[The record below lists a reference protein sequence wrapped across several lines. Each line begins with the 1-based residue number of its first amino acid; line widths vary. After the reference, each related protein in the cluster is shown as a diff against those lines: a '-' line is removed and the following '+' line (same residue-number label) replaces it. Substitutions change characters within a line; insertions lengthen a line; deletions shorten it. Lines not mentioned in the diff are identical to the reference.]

1 MTADVVDVVDAAD
14 VADVADVAI
23 IGGGPAGAITGAL
36 LARAGLGVV
45 LFERSPAWR
54 WRACGVFTSPAAT
67 EALRRVGLG
76 ESDLRRN
83 LRPISAMR
91 VETRQGVSF
100 RLTYGGPGSPDSSA
114 IDNSAVGIDRATL
127 DELLLDRARDAGVD
141 VRVGVHVDRVDLG
154 SVQGDPPA
162 FQQLILAGAAEPLA
176 ARVVVGAD
184 GLRSVVARA
193 AGVGRASPI
202 GHRVG
207 LSFHLPDPLGEDPH
221 DARMVIIDDGYAGLA
236 PVPGGRVNVGIVL
249 GRSWSE
255 FLRIHGAAE
264 IARGV
269 MERLPAGDGWP
280 ALSWQPLDPIAG
292 VAPLGHRVTRR
303 GGDGWVVVGDAAG
316 FFDPFTGEGLHRA
329 IVSAELAS
337 EAIVAALAARD
348 SHPLFQ
354 YDQAMRARF
363 GAKDIVSRVVQAF
376 LVRPPLF
383 GYAARRLASRAG
395 VRETMGLVMG
405 DLEPAGRALDPRYL
419 AALLRP

>member
-1 MTADVVDVVDAAD
+1 MTAAVAR

-23 IGGGPAGAITGAL
+23 IGGGPAGAITATL
-36 LARAGLGVV
+36 LARAGLRVV
-45 LFERSPAWR
+45 LLERAPTWR

-76 ESDLRRN
+76 ESDLRRI
-83 LRPISAMR
+83 LRPIPAMR
-91 VETRQGVSF
+91 IETRQGVAF
-100 RLTYGGPGSPDSSA
+100 RLTYGGSGSLD
-114 IDNSAVGIDRATL
+114 DSAVGIDRSAL
-127 DELLLDRARDAGVD
+127 DELLLDRARHAGVD
-141 VRVGVHVDRVDLG
+141 VRLGAHVDRVDLG
-154 SVQGDPPA
+154 PVQGDPPA
-162 FQQLILAGAAEPLA
+162 LQRLIFAGPSDPVV

-184 GLRSVVARA
+184 GLRSMVARA
-193 AGVGRASPI
+193 AGVGRALPL

-207 LSFHLPDPLGEDPH
+207 LSFHLPDPLGNVEH

-236 PVPGGRVNVGIVL
+236 PVPGDRVNVGIVL
-249 GRSWSE
+249 GRSWSD
-255 FLRIHGAAE
+255 FLRVHGAAE

-269 MERLPAGDGWP
+269 VERLPGSDGGP
-280 ALSWQPLDPIAG
+280 ALPWQPLDPIAG

-303 GGDGWVVVGDAAG
+303 GGEGWVLVGDAAG
-316 FFDPFTGEGLHRA
+316 FLDPFTGEGLHRA

-337 EAIVAALAARD
+337 EAIGAALATGD
-348 SHPLFQ
+348 SGSLFA
-354 YDQAMRARF
+354 YDRAMRARF

-405 DLEPAGRALDPRYL
+405 DLAPAGRALDPRYL

>member
-1 MTADVVDVVDAAD
+1 MTAD

-23 IGGGPAGAITGAL
+23 IGGGPAGAITASL
-36 LARAGLGVV
+36 LARAGLKVV
-45 LFERSPAWR
+45 LLERSPAWR

-67 EALRRVGLG
+67 VALRRVGLG
-76 ESDLRRN
+76 ESDLRRV
-83 LRPISAMR
+83 LRPIPAMR

-100 RLTYGGPGSPDSSA
+100 RLTYGGSGSMD
-114 IDNSAVGIDRATL
+114 DSAVGIDRAAL
-127 DELLLDRARDAGVD
+127 DELLLGRAREAGVD
-141 VRVGVHVDRVDLG
+141 VRLGAHVERVDLG
-154 SVQGDPPA
+154 PVQGDPPA
-162 FQQLILAGAAEPLA
+162 LQQLILAGAAEPVV

-193 AGVGRASPI
+193 AGVGRPSPL

-207 LSFHLPDPLGEDPH
+207 LSFHLPDPQGDASH

-255 FLRIHGAAE
+255 FLRVHGASE
-264 IARGV
+264 VARGIV
-269 MERLPAGDGWP
+269 ERLPTGDTSP
-280 ALSWQPLDPIAG
+280 ALAWQPLDPIAG
-292 VAPLGHRVTRR
+292 IAPLGHRVTRR
-303 GGDGWVVVGDAAG
+303 GGEGWVLVGDAAG
-316 FFDPFTGEGLHRA
+316 FLDPFTGEGLHRA

-337 EAIVAALAARD
+337 EAIAAALAAGD
-348 SHPLFQ
+348 SRSLFA
-354 YDQAMRARF
+354 YDRAMRAQF
-363 GAKDIVSRVVQAF
+363 GAKDVVSRVVQAF

-405 DLEPAGRALDPRYL
+405 DLAPAARALDPRYL

>member
-1 MTADVVDVVDAAD
+1 MTAEPNDAADSAD
-14 VADVADVAI
+14 VADVAV
-23 IGGGPAGAITGAL
+23 IGGGPAGAITATL
-36 LARAGLGVV
+36 LADAGLRVV
-45 LFERSPAWR
+45 LLERSPAWR

-76 ESDLRRN
+76 ESDLRRV
-83 LRPISAMR
+83 LRPIPAMR

-100 RLTYGGPGSPDSSA
+100 RLTYGGSGS
-114 IDNSAVGIDRATL
+114 IDDSAVGIDRAAL
-127 DELLLDRARDAGVD
+127 DELLLNRARDAGVD
-141 VRVGVHVDRVDLG
+141 VRLGAQVERVELG
-154 SVQGDPPA
+154 PVQGDPPA
-162 FQQLILAGAAEPLA
+162 LQQLIFAGSAEPVV

-184 GLRSVVARA
+184 GLRSVVAHA

-207 LSFHLPDPLGEDPH
+207 LSFHLPDPLGDAVH

-255 FLRIHGAAE
+255 FLRVHGAAE
-264 IARGV
+264 IARGIV
-269 MERLPAGDGWP
+269 ERLPTGDASP
-280 ALSWQPLDPIAG
+280 ALIWQPLDSIAG

-303 GGDGWVVVGDAAG
+303 GGEGWVLVGDAAG
-316 FFDPFTGEGLHRA
+316 FLDPFTGEGLHRA

-337 EAIVAALAARD
+337 EAIEAALRVGN
-348 SHPLFQ
+348 SSSLFA
-354 YDQAMRARF
+354 YDRAMRARF
-363 GAKDIVSRVVQAF
+363 GTKDIVSRIVQAF

-405 DLEPAGRALDPRYL
+405 DLAPAGRALDPRYL

>member
-1 MTADVVDVVDAAD
+1 MTADL
-14 VADVADVAI
+14 ADVADVAI
-23 IGGGPAGAITGAL
+23 IGGGPAGAITATL
-36 LARAGLGVV
+36 LAQARLRVT
-45 LFERSPAWR
+45 LLERSPTWR

-67 EALRRVGLG
+67 AALRRVGLG
-76 ESDLRRN
+76 RPDLERV
-83 LRPISAMR
+83 LRPIPAMR

-100 RLTYGGPGSPDSSA
+100 RLTYGGSGSLD
-114 IDNSAVGIDRATL
+114 DSAVGMDRATL
-127 DELLLDRARDAGVD
+127 DGLLLDRARDAGVD
-141 VRVGVHVDRVDLG
+141 VRLGAHVERVELG
-154 SVQGDPPA
+154 AVQGDPPA
-162 FQQLILAGAAEPLA
+162 LQAVVLAGTAEPVV
-176 ARVVVGAD
+176 ARIVVGAD

-193 AGVGRASPI
+193 AGVGRPSSL
-202 GHRVG
+202 GQRVG
-207 LSFHLPDPLGEDPH
+207 LSFHLPDPLGDAQH
-221 DARMVIIDDGYAGLA
+221 DARIVVIDDGYVGLA

-264 IARGV
+264 IARGIV
-269 MERLPAGDGWP
+269 ERLPAGDGGP

-316 FFDPFTGEGLHRA
+316 FLDPFTGEGLHRA

-337 EAIVAALAARD
+337 QAIVTALAATD
-348 SHPLFQ
+348 SHPLFE
-354 YDQAMRARF
+354 YDRAMRARF
-363 GAKDIVSRVVQAF
+363 GAKDVVSRIVQAL

-405 DLEPAGRALDPRYL
+405 DLAPAGRALDPRYL

>member
-1 MTADVVDVVDAAD
+1 MTGADADLADAVETDMVDVV
-14 VADVADVAI
+14 VV
-23 IGGGPAGAITGAL
+23 GGGPAGAITATL
-36 LARAGLGVV
+36 LAQAGLGVV
-45 LFERSPAWR
+45 LLERSPAWR

-67 EALRRVGLG
+67 GALRRVGLA
-76 ESDLRRN
+76 ESDLRRV
-83 LRPISAMR
+83 LRPIPAMR
-91 VETRQGVSF
+91 VETRQGVAF
-100 RLTYGGPGSPDSSA
+100 RLTYGGSGSVD
-114 IDNSAVGIDRATL
+114 DSAVGIDRAGL
-127 DELLLDRARDAGVD
+127 DALLLDRARDAGVG
-141 VRVGVHVDRVDLG
+141 VRLGAHVERVELG
-154 SVQGDPPA
+154 PVQGDPPA
-162 FQQLILAGAAEPLA
+162 LQAVVLAGATEAVV

-193 AGVGRASPI
+193 AGVQRSSPL

-207 LSFHLPDPLGEDPH
+207 LSFHLPDPLGDAGH
-221 DARMVIIDDGYAGLA
+221 DARMVIIDDGYVGLA

-255 FLRIHGAAE
+255 FLRVHGAAE
-264 IARGV
+264 IARGIV
-269 MERLPAGDGWP
+269 ERLPTGDQSP

-303 GGDGWVVVGDAAG
+303 GGEGWVLVGDAAG
-316 FFDPFTGEGLHRA
+316 FLDPFTGEGLHRA

-337 EAIVAALAARD
+337 EAIAAAILSRD
-348 SHPLFQ
+348 SRPLFA
-354 YDQAMRARF
+354 YDRAMRARF
-363 GAKDIVSRVVQAF
+363 GAKDVVSRVVQAF

-405 DLEPAGRALDPRYL
+405 DLAPARRALDPRYL